1 VLLENAESFTGGAPT
16 TVAAMAD
23 LNDPVRRRREQVAR
37 LASAARKAG
46 WGFFGLAVVAFAAG
60 LIIGLSGLVVIV
72 VIGSLAVGS
81 ALLLPAIIIGFGV
94 TAAEREDPGR

>member
-1 VLLENAESFTGGAPT
+1 VS
-16 TVAAMAD
+16 V
-23 LNDPVRRRREQVAR
+23 DPVRQRREHVAR

-46 WGFFGLAVVAFAAG
+46 WAFFGLAVAAFAAG
-60 LIIGLSGLVVIV
+60 LLIGLSGLVVLV
-72 VIGSLAVGS
+72 VVGSLAIGS